1 MPDGPKT
8 QAAAQQLVNCISTA
22 CCTPLPAIVPPVAC
36 SIASGHT
43 GETLGTIAVPPV

>member
-8 QAAAQQLVNCISTA
+8 QAAAQQLVNCISTS
-22 CCTPLPAIVPPVAC
+22 CCASPLAAIPPPVTC

-43 GETLGTIAVPPV
+43 GETLGTIPIPT